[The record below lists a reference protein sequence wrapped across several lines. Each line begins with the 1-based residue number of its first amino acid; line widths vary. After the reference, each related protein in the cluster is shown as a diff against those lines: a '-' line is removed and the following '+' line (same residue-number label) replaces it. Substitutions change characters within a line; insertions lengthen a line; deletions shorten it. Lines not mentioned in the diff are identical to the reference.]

1 MTETEQH
8 TLDFVIDLIRKARE
22 TAVVRWRKGID
33 FQQKT
38 SEINLVTDVDKGIN
52 ASLESA
58 IRERFPDHQVLA
70 EETAEEVVWDLP
82 VWMIDPLDGTTNYVH
97 GFPAV
102 GIIVAFWD
110 GDEMTLGVTCDVVQ
124 NHCYSAI
131 RGVGAWRDDER
142 LAVSRTSSLRASLL
156 ATGFPYDR
164 AETED
169 NNLAEFDYFIPKVQG
184 IRRAGAASL
193 DLAWLADGRLDGYW
207 EQKLKPWDWAAGS
220 ILVEEAG
227 GMFTDYDGNRWR
239 PWMENAVG
247 SNGLIHD
254 ALLEGIREA
263 RSRFTAG

>member
-1 MTETEQH
+1 MAVTEQN
-8 TLDFVIDLIRKARE
+8 TLDFVINLIREARE
-22 TAVVRWRKGID
+22 TAIAHWQKGIG

-38 SEINLVTDVDKGIN
+38 SEIDLVTDVDEEIN
-52 ASLESA
+52 ALLESA
-58 IRERFPDHQVLA
+58 IRERFPDRQVLA
-70 EETAEEVVWDLP
+70 EETAGEVVWDSP
-82 VWMIDPLDGTTNYVH
+82 VWMIDPLDGTTNYAH

-102 GIIVAFWD
+102 GITVAFWD
-110 GDEMTLGVTCDVVQ
+110 GDEITLGVTCDVVQ

-131 RGVGAWRDDER
+131 RGAGAWRDGER
-142 LAVSRTSSLRASLL
+142 LAVSQASSLHASLL

-164 AETED
+164 AETKD
-169 NNLAEFDYFIPKVQG
+169 NNLAEFDYFMPKVQG
-184 IRRAGAASL
+184 VRRAGAASL
-193 DLAWLADGRLDGYW
+193 DLAWLAEGRLDGYW

-254 ALLEGIREA
+254 ALLEGIKEA
-263 RSRFTAG
+263 RSRFMVG